1 MDEDG
6 AHRRILHPE
15 GGCLPVLHLE
25 IVGRIVQ
32 AEAFR
37 ALDLHGVVRAVCQS
51 QIRPAVAVRC
61 DSVHQGVV
69 HAADLKG
76 NVRDALLGVVRVDL
90 DQLQAAHMVVIHR
103 DGLGVVGVDD
113 HRLGTGLLMDGV
125 ALDGLGFR
133 DDECPHQTVNDD
145 LAVFVSAVEAHAGGH
160 AAVVVHHRAVRL
172 GDGKLYPLQGLM
184 GDGIQLVDDKAA
196 LGGVGDDHRL
206 GIYTLPDDYIGG
218 GGVHDVPMGRLD
230 LREHVC
236 AGGQVGDADLT
247 AAISGKHPVLG
258 QGAVTNHPIQSH
270 LAAGGRRHS
279 ELGPGERLARGAVPF
294 LDDQLTLRLILKI
307 EADRP
312 ALFDLHGLGLGIDEV
327 ARRGLGFRHH
337 HALSGL
343 EAGDQDLTI
352 FVRPVDAV
360 GVPNEGAVRIGDL
373 ELCVRQGHAGVGRA
387 HLADQEVPVRHV
399 FKADSDDTLLPVVC
413 QVDGLGGLDD
423 AVPVRRIHLLHDVR
437 SWLQARPDGHAVG
450 AGHLLSNHGAAG
462 TGGASQVAEL
472 EGGPAQGL
480 ASDAVRLVY
489 HDGVEGDV
497 LKCQRL
503 VSAALNIDLLG
514 GRLLDGEAGGGFQL
528 RHPVPAVPQAL
539 QHDLAAGVS
548 EVDPQ
553 VVELAGVGAIAA
565 VPELEFGPPD
575 GAAGD
580 AVYLLDGKGG
590 LFVVLEIDGV
600 VPVGIEGDQLGLR
613 IHEIRG
619 GNRFF

>member
-1 MDEDG
+1 M
-6 AHRRILHPE
+6 
-15 GGCLPVLHLE
+15 
-25 IVGRIVQ
+25 
-32 AEAFR
+32 
-37 ALDLHGVVRAVCQS
+37 
-51 QIRPAVAVRC
+51 
-61 DSVHQGVV
+61 
-69 HAADLKG
+69 
-76 NVRDALLGVVRVDL
+76 
-90 DQLQAAHMVVIHR
+90 
-103 DGLGVVGVDD
+103 
-113 HRLGTGLLMDGV
+113 
-125 ALDGLGFR
+125 
-133 DDECPHQTVNDD
+133 
-145 LAVFVSAVEAHAGGH
+145 
-160 AAVVVHHRAVRL
+160 
-172 GDGKLYPLQGLM
+172 
-184 GDGIQLVDDKAA
+184 
-196 LGGVGDDHRL
+196 
-206 GIYTLPDDYIGG
+206 
-218 GGVHDVPMGRLD
+218 
-230 LREHVC
+230 
-236 AGGQVGDADLT
+236 GDADLT
-247 AAISGKHPVLG
+247 AAVSGKHPVLG
-258 QGAVTNHPIQSH
+258 EGAVTNHPVQPH
-270 LAAGGRRHS
+270 LAAGGGGHA
-279 ELGPGERLARGAVPF
+279 ELRARKRLARGAVPF
-294 LDDQLTLRLILKI
+294 LDDQLTLGLVLKG
-307 EADRP
+307 EGYGTS
-312 ALFDLHGLGLGIDEV
+312 LFDLDGLALGINHIPR
-327 ARRGLGFRHH
+327 RRGDLGHD
-337 HALSGL
+337 HAL
-343 EAGDQDLTI
+343 AGFQALDADFAVFI
-352 FVRPVDAV
+352 GAEDAV
-360 GVPNEGAVRIGDL
+360 GITNEGAVRIGDL
-373 ELCVRQGHAGVGRA
+373 ELCVGQGLAGIGGA
-387 HLADQEVPVRHV
+387 DLADEQIPVRHV
-399 FKADSDDTLLPVVC
+399 FKADSDDTLLPAVRKI
-413 QVDGLGGLDD
+413 DGLGGLDD

>member
-1 MDEDG
+1 
-6 AHRRILHPE
+6 
-15 GGCLPVLHLE
+15 
-25 IVGRIVQ
+25 
-32 AEAFR
+32 
-37 ALDLHGVVRAVCQS
+37 
-51 QIRPAVAVRC
+51 
-61 DSVHQGVV
+61 
-69 HAADLKG
+69 
-76 NVRDALLGVVRVDL
+76 
-90 DQLQAAHMVVIHR
+90 
-103 DGLGVVGVDD
+103 
-113 HRLGTGLLMDGV
+113 MDGV
-125 ALDGLGFR
+125 ALDGLGLC
-133 DDECPHQTVNDD
+133 DEECPHQTVNHD

-172 GDGKLYPLQGLM
+172 GDGKFHPLQGLM

-247 AAISGKHPVLG
+247 AAVGGENTVLG
-258 QGAVTNHPIQSH
+258 EGGIANYPVQSH

>member
-1 MDEDG
+1 M
-6 AHRRILHPE
+6 
-15 GGCLPVLHLE
+15 
-25 IVGRIVQ
+25 GRIVHV
-32 AEAFR
+32 EAFR
-37 ALDLHGVVRAVCQS
+37 ALGFHGIVRSILQG
-51 QIRPAVAVRC
+51 QEHPAV
-61 DSVHQGVV
+61 SVCCHGTHQGVV
-69 HAADLKG
+69 HTADFKCSVG
-76 NVRDALLGVVRVDL
+76 NPLLGVIRVDL
-90 DQLQAAHMVVIHR
+90 DQLQAAHRVVIHR

-247 AAISGKHPVLG
+247 AAVGGENTVLG
-258 QGAVTNHPIQSH
+258 EGGIANYPVQSH
-270 LAAGGRRHS
+270 LAAGGRRDS
-279 ELGPGERLARGAVPF
+279 ELRAGKRLAGGAVPF
-294 LDDQLTLRLILKI
+294 LDDQLTLRLILKGQ
-307 EADRP
+307 ADRP

-327 ARRGLGFRHH
+327 AWRGLGFRHH